1 MLNVAGALKQLIF
14 EKSWEPDYKNIA
26 LITIL
31 KIFLTK
37 LFHKKSESILGAI
50 SLTIKIKS

>member
-1 MLNVAGALKQLIF
+1 MLVAGALKQLIF